1 MSSLSLRFLSPSLPS
16 STSAWPSSTRLAAT
30 QAERPVE
37 LSRLEPR
44 VEEREGYW
52 VLKEKFREGINVQEK
67 VKLQKEPMKFFMEQ
81 GLLQELVNIPL
92 EELEKAKV
100 TKDDIDVRLK
110 WLGLFHKRKF
120 QCKSYQQ
127 NMFLS
132 YLLNCFV
139 CLFLTFF
146 PQLLYLTRN
155 EVECVLCRMN
165 SFVLFYSHECLV
177 HGFDCLGFMN

>member
-1 MSSLSLRFLSPSLPS
+1 M
-16 STSAWPSSTRLAAT
+16 
-30 QAERPVE
+30 
-37 LSRLEPR
+37 
-44 VEEREGYW
+44 
-52 VLKEKFREGINVQEK
+52 LKEKFREGINVQEK
-67 VKLQKEPMKFFMEQ
+67 LKLQKEPMKFFVEE
-81 GLLQELVNIPL
+81 GLLQELVSIPL
-92 EELEKAKV
+92 EELQKAKV

-110 WLGLFHKRKF
+110 WLGLFHKRKY

-132 YLLNCFV
+132 YLL
-139 CLFLTFF
+139 CLSFPDFF

-165 SFVLFYSHECLV
+165 SFFLSYSHECLV

>member
-1 MSSLSLRFLSPSLPS
+1 MSSLSVRFLSPSLPS
-16 STSAWPSSTRLAAT
+16 STSAWPSCTRLAAT

-67 VKLQKEPMKFFMEQ
+67 LKLQKEPMKFFVEE
-81 GLLQELVNIPL
+81 GLLQDLVNIPL

-110 WLGLFHKRKF
+110 WLGLFHKRKY

-132 YLLNCFV
+132 YLL
-139 CLFLTFF
+139 FLSFPDFF

-165 SFVLFYSHECLV
+165 SFFLSYSHECLV